1 MFNKLLVCENFAHAH
16 KHHNHKKLIYML
28 SILEFCTYGYGQRPK
43 FAMAEHSATAKGEKC
58 CYGPTLMQTPENVSL
73 QLQGPPV
80 ICYLIR
86 AAVRNGK
93 KNQGEKLVCGIGNI

>member
-1 MFNKLLVCENFAHAH
+1 
-16 KHHNHKKLIYML
+16 
-28 SILEFCTYGYGQRPK
+28 
-43 FAMAEHSATAKGEKC
+43 MADHLATAEGEKC

-86 AAVRNGK
+86 ARNGK
-93 KNQGEKLVCGIGNI
+93 KKSG